1 MMCDECNTPDYSPID
16 ENYSTSE
23 EVQPFV
29 ESEIPEVIERN
40 TKTVEFSSL
49 STAEKQAWVDFCAH
63 EIARHQQDIDRTLR
77 ELEYIKN
84 RYKIEPRSIYVA
96 TWVLIK

>member
-1 MMCDECNTPDYSPID
+1 MKCEECEPIITTGDYSTI
-16 ENYSTSE
+16 E
-23 EVQPFV
+23 EIQPFS
-29 ESEIPEVIERN
+29 ESKMLEPPERN

-49 STAEKQAWVDFCAH
+49 TAAEKQAWVDFCAH